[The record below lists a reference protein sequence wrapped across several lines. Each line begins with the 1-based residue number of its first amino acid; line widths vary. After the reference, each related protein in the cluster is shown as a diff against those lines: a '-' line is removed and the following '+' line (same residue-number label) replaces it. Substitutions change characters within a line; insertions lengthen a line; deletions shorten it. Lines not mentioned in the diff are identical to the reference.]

1 MSVSTPLVLVSSGSR
16 VGMME
21 LEDGTIV
28 EVDSSMWYS
37 WLRKNISFRF
47 ESGFAGDNSFTARK
61 HQRQSG
67 EFWYAYRKLNGKLR
81 SAYIGKSDGLTL
93 EKMLEVAFKL
103 SQPAEP
109 KVEIQEDNKSYAQ
122 QCITDGYSNQQVE
135 TLEAELK
142 QLRLERDQLDQEVN
156 QLHAKV
162 GDLDLELSNLKEQ
175 IQRQVETKQLDLQ
188 SVRDRAL
195 AKLKVGKQAPDYKR
209 YKKGMDLLI
218 AELESDA

>member
-1 MSVSTPLVLVSSGSR
+1 
-16 VGMME
+16 ME

-28 EVDSSMWYS
+28 EVDSSMWFS
-37 WLRKNISFRF
+37 WLRKNASFRF

-67 EFWYAYRKLNGKLR
+67 EFWYAYRKLDGKLR

-93 EKMLEVAFKL
+93 ERMLEVALKL
-103 SQPAEP
+103 LQPSES
-109 KVEIQEDNKSYAQ
+109 KVESQENHKSYAH

-135 TLEAELK
+135 ALEGQLK
-142 QLRLERDQLDQEVN
+142 KLLLERDQLDQEVN

-162 GDLDLELSNLKEQ
+162 GDLDLELSKLKEQ
-175 IQRQVETKQLDLQ
+175 LQQQLETKQLDLQ

-218 AELESDA
+218 AELELGA